1 MHTQTIFEL
10 SQEAERLLQLA
21 LQNLNALKVAPLA
34 LQHEQNSALA
44 NPVASVHPLKFSP
57 RGIELQK
64 DMLQNERRKITQHE
78 MVLAIVG
85 TMKAGKSTT
94 INAIVGTEV
103 LPNRNRP
110 MTALPTLIRHTP
122 GQREPVLHFP
132 YVQPIESL
140 MGTLQEKLLTTQ
152 RETLTSR
159 LEMDRDMEALI
170 ARIANGTGF
179 ERHYLGAQPIF
190 HCLKSLNDLVRLC
203 RVLDVAFP
211 FKAYAAIE
219 HVPVIEVEF
228 VHLAGL
234 KNGHGQ
240 LTLLDTPG
248 PNEAGQ
254 PHLQKM
260 LKEQLA
266 QASAVLAVMDYTQ
279 LKSISDEEVR
289 EAVLGVSKSVP
300 LYALVNKFDQKDRNG
315 DDETQVKAMIAGT
328 LMKGSIEPDHVFP
341 VSSMWGYLANRA
353 RYELATHGRLP
364 DPEQQRWV
372 QDFAEAALGRRWRSA
387 DLADIEHLRHAA
399 DLLWEDSMF
408 ESPIEAILHAAHANA
423 SLYTLRA
430 ACHKLLDYAEGAERY
445 LSFRCQGLQVTNDSL
460 QENIQQLEQDIQLLQ
475 TSQQLV
481 STMIQRQVS
490 EALEGIG
497 SFVRRFEAQIHNDLS
512 AYFREGRL
520 GEEKLHPLY
529 PHALTRSVDFAPG
542 SDKLLGEDEATAR
555 TLLHK
560 VRASSEG
567 ILFSAQETL
576 TGELGSLLSNLEASL
591 GYTLQSALKPIEQ
604 RVSDGLKVAGFRAQI
619 SLPAFQASQ
628 LNFNIRQAF
637 TNVIESQEVPMSQM
651 QPQNGMRGVLARWLN
666 SVDWGWEDYAA
677 THSRYV
683 IDLEKLQQKL
693 HDHVA
698 TFLAQINQAITAQ
711 VDVSVTAGM
720 ATFFADYSRALDAIR
735 SNLQQSLAA
744 KQQNDTVLFS
754 LQSQLEQSVRTA
766 RYIHEDTRLLRDD
779 IQTLF
784 SAEQQ

>member
-1 MHTQTIFEL
+1 MHTQTVFEL

-34 LQHEQNSALA
+34 LQNEKNNSVA

-132 YVQPIESL
+132 HVKPIESL
-140 MGTLQEKLLTTQ
+140 MAELQEKLLTTD
-152 RETLTSR
+152 REMLAGK
-159 LEMDRDMEALI
+159 LEIDRDMDALI

-190 HCLKSLNDLVRLC
+190 HCLKSLNDLVRLS

-260 LKEQLA
+260 LREQLA

-289 EAVLGVSKSVP
+289 QAVLGVSKSVP
-300 LYALVNKFDQKDRNG
+300 LYALVNKFDQKDRNS

-328 LMKGSIEPDHVFP
+328 LMKGSIDPDRVFP

-408 ESPIEAILHAAHANA
+408 ESPIETILHAAHANA

-430 ACHKLLDYAEGAERY
+430 ACHKLLDYADGAESY
-445 LSFRCQGLQVTNDSL
+445 LNFRCQGLQVTNDSL
-460 QENIQQLEQDIQLLQ
+460 HENIRQLEEDMQLLQ
-475 TSQQLV
+475 STQQSVSLV
-481 STMIQRQVS
+481 IQGQVS
-490 EALEGIG
+490 GALASIA
-497 SFVRRFEAQIHNDLS
+497 SFVQRFETQIHADLDE
-512 AYFREGRL
+512 YFQTGRL
-520 GEEKLHPLY
+520 GERRRHPLY
-529 PHALTRSVDFAPG
+529 PQALTRNADFAPG
-542 SDKLLGEDEATAR
+542 SEKLMGEDESSAR
-555 TLLHK
+555 LLLHK
-560 VRASSEG
+560 VRASSES
-567 ILFSAQETL
+567 ILLAAQETL
-576 TGELGSLLSNLEASL
+576 TGELGTLLSNLEAGL
-591 GYTLQSALKPIEQ
+591 CHTLREALKPVEQ
-604 RVSDGLKVAGFRAQI
+604 RVSDGLSVAGFRAQI
-619 SLPAFQASQ
+619 SLPAFNANQ
-628 LNFNIRQAF
+628 LSFDARQAF
-637 TNVIESQEVPMSQM
+637 SNVIDHQEVLMSEM
-651 QPQNGMRGVLARWLN
+651 QPQSGMRGVLARWLN
-666 SVDWGWEDYAA
+666 GVDWGWEDYAA

-683 IDLEKLQQKL
+683 IDLTRLQQKL
-693 HDHVA
+693 HAHVS
-698 TFLAQINQAITAQ
+698 TILAQINQAITAQ
-711 VDVSVTAGM
+711 IDISVTAGM
-720 ATFFADYSRALDAIR
+720 ATFFADFSQALDAIR

-744 KQQNDTVLFS
+744 RQQNDTVLIS

-784 SAEQQ
+784 TAEQ